1 MPFRTDDPVADF
13 EAHDREQTDWLN
25 SLPECSICGDH
36 IQQERAFHK
45 DGFWICDECIEN
57 NRREVID
64 E

>member
-1 MPFRTDDPVADF
+1 MPWTDDPVADF
-13 EAHDREQTDWLN
+13 ARNDREQTDWLN

-45 DGFWICDECIEN
+45 DGFWICHECYEN
-57 NRREVID
+57 NQRMVI